1 MVLRFDLMPRSYCL
15 LLRKMLFTF
24 LMRGPSLM
32 IINSECLGFLEFFL
46 SGIVINFVLGSF
58 WVMCVCLWNWHE
70 LHSGFWQ
77 CALDSIYVIA
87 LTSTLSFCDLSF
99 HIYLQGFMWDWDK
112 SNLVIA
118 RVSACPAF
126 LLLTSGKLY
135 PAFLLENHCQPHGV
149 MVVVSVLI
157 PLGRTCH
164 SFSSEYPLLQS

>member
-1 MVLRFDLMPRSYCL
+1 MVLRFDLMPLSHCL
-15 LLRKMLFTF
+15 LLHKTPFTF

-32 IINSECLGFLEFFL
+32 IINSEWLGFLEFL
-46 SGIVINFVLGSF
+46 SGIVINFVLGFF

-77 CALDSIYVIA
+77 CALDSMYVIA

-112 SNLVIA
+112 SHLVIA
-118 RVSACPAF
+118 RVSACHAF
-126 LLLTSGKLY
+126 LLVAFGKLY
-135 PAFLLENHCQPHGV
+135 PAFLLENHWQPHGV
-149 MVVVSVLI
+149 VVVVSVLI